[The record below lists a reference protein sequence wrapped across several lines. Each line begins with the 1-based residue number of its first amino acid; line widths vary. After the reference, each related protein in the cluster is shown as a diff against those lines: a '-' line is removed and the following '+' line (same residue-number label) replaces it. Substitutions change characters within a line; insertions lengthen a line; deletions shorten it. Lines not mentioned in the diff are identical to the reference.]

1 MNISYKTRNLLIAAL
16 LGLAA
21 ALITLAYTASSRHDS
36 ATTAGTGTRTV
47 LVATR
52 DIPIGTAGTRLAGT
66 GWVRVAKV
74 APGDAAS
81 GAVTSASALAS
92 LVAVQPTYRGEQ
104 LVSHRFGTT
113 QQEGLPSVL
122 HGAQRVYELPGDA
135 HQVLAGTLKSGN
147 RVDVVGSVKNPE
159 SGSEHASK
167 IVISDLLVVSAADK
181 PSGPAGSQNDP
192 VSVDLMVTTDQAQR
206 LFWLEKNADWKLVLR
221 PSTGAA
227 NAATGPTTAANILG
241 GPRAH

>member
-16 LGLAA
+16 LGLVAA
-21 ALITLAYTASSRHDS
+21 AITLAYTASSKHE
-36 ATTAGTGTRTV
+36 AKTTTGTGTQTV

-52 DIPIGTAGTRLAGT
+52 DIPIGTAGSRLQGA
-66 GWVRVAKV
+66 GWVRVVKV
-74 APGDAAS
+74 AQGDAAA
-81 GAVTSASALAS
+81 GAVVRPSELSK

-104 LVSHRFGTT
+104 IVTRRFGAT

-147 RVDVVGSVKNPE
+147 HVDVVGSVRNPE
-159 SGSEHASK
+159 SDGNHYSK
-167 IVISDLLVVSAADK
+167 VVIHDLLVVTAADK
-181 PSGPAGSQNDP
+181 PSGASANDLAP
-192 VSVDLMVTTDQAQR
+192 VSVDLVVTTDQAQR
-206 LFWLEKNADWKLVLR
+206 LFWLQKNADWTLVLR

-227 NAATGPTTAANILG
+227 DGSSQPASAASVLG
-241 GPRAH
+241 GNRG